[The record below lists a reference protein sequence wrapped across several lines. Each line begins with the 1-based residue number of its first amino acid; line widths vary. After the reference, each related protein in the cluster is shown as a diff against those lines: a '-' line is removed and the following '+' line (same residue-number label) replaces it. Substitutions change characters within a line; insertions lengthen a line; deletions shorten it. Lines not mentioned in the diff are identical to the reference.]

1 MEGELVVGVDAV
13 NRPGC
18 DGSVSFGPS
27 LEVGQIVCV
36 TAGPFTHLLSELKR
50 LDDQGR
56 VRCSLKFRVFSL
68 KLSVQGFRCRF
79 RKPSSPPPNN
89 HLGGRSA

>member
-56 VRCSLKFRVFSL
+56 VRVLLEISSVLLEIICARISVSLPEAFVA
-68 KLSVQGFRCRF
+68 
-79 RKPSSPPPNN
+79 
-89 HLGGRSA
+89 SA